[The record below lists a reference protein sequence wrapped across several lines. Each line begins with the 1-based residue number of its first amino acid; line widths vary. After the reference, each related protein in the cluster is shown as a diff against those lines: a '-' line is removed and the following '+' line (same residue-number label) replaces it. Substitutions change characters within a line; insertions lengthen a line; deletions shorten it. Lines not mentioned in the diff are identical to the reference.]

1 MSIRSISARRGGS
14 VKITGILVGAA
25 CAVAAAVAH
34 GALQGSAPPSSLA
47 DARTLLDRSAASLE
61 SALAQAQ
68 EAMVGE
74 RLAAELLRVEP
85 ALAGRVEL
93 LKELV
98 RAIRGAATDRT
109 ASDADRRAALA
120 RAARLAQGA
129 AAAVR
134 GERLELWLFEESQKI
149 REKLLDV
156 RRRAGD
162 LGRANEALA
171 RAAAR
176 GAIAAEQALRS
187 ELVGK
192 PQPPHEAG
200 RAAAR
205 AAEMS
210 QKLAKPLSELRAALR
225 QAGDAPASPAV
236 TQSAR
241 EVAAVASALRAS
253 WERERAAEEPQLA
266 SLEQSLAE
274 RRAAEQAASAAA
286 ARVAAAIRA
295 ARQLFPALGAELA
308 AVADDSELAAQRTLD
323 RARKAHDRTLAE
335 LEVRLAARAT
345 AGGAADAG
353 VRAVLD
359 RLLGPTG
366 EGAAAWER
374 SVRRE
379 LEATAKAMVDLSEA
393 ERASH
398 EARLAALRE
407 VAASASPLEAIRLLE
422 RPERERLRIERER
435 ERDELRTHAAAVE
448 GLQRRSAALQERMAR
463 AAAPRGEK

>member
-1 MSIRSISARRGGS
+1 
-14 VKITGILVGAA
+14 VKVTWLLVGAA

-34 GALQGSAPPSSLA
+34 GALQGSALPSSLA

-68 EAMVGE
+68 EGMASE

-85 ALAGRVEL
+85 ALAGRAEL
-93 LKELV
+93 LQELV
-98 RAIRGAATDRT
+98 RAIRGSATDRT

-120 RAARLAQGA
+120 RAARLAQG

-162 LGRANEALA
+162 LARANEALA

-210 QKLAKPLSELRAALR
+210 QKLARPLSELRAALR
-225 QAGDAPASPAV
+225 LAGDAPASAAV

-253 WERERAAEEPQLA
+253 WEREGASEEPQLA
-266 SLEQSLAE
+266 SLEQSLAK

-379 LEATAKAMVDLSEA
+379 LEATARAMVDLSEA

-398 EARLAALRE
+398 EARLTALRE

-422 RPERERLRIERER
+422 RPERERLRVERER